1 MPALPK
7 NSVIGVV
14 GAGAMGSGIAQVAA
28 TAGHNVLL
36 FDSREGAAAS
46 ALDAIGKGLDKLVE
60 KTKIS
65 APERTET
72 LARIKPCATVNDF
85 APAEL
90 VIEAIIE
97 DLATKKTLLQTIQSI
112 VGAEAILVSNTSSLS
127 ITELAAG
134 LANPSR
140 FAGLHFFNPAPIMAL
155 VEVVAGLNT
164 APQTIETLRDTAKAW
179 GKEPVISKDAPGF
192 IVNRGARPFYGEA
205 TKFVEE
211 GGADFVTTDTLI
223 KSQGFRMGPFELI
236 DLVGLGINLIASQTT
251 FNAYHGERRYMP
263 SSLVEQRVAAGMLGR
278 KTNQGFYSYP
288 SEEPQIDCMPK
299 CKPPSEV
306 VVHGEIG
313 AANALFQISRQAGV
327 EIDRTQGDGWMM
339 LDGLKL
345 ALSDGRMA
353 AERGPGWA
361 VFDLALDWEKANV
374 IALAASANTDL
385 SLAAGYFQALGKQVV
400 RIADLPGM
408 LSAKTICMLINE
420 ACESL
425 LNGVAS
431 KEDIDLAMKKGLNF
445 PGGPFEWADMLG
457 LDYVVRVLDNV
468 ARSYGDPRYRASVL
482 LRRMSLNG
490 EKFYA

>member
-1 MPALPK
+1 MPALSK
-7 NSVIGVV
+7 DSAIGVV

-28 TAGHNVLL
+28 SHGHKVLL
-36 FDSREGAAAS
+36 FDSRDGAAAS
-46 ALDAIGKGLDKLVE
+46 AIDSIGKSLDKLVE
-60 KTKIS
+60 KGKIS
-65 APERTET
+65 AQDRSEI
-72 LARIKPCATVNDF
+72 LARIQPCSSLNDF
-85 APAEL
+85 AQAKL

-97 DLATKKTLLQTIQSI
+97 DLATKITLFQALESI
-112 VGAEAILVSNTSSLS
+112 VGEEAIIASNTSSLS
-127 ITELAAG
+127 ITELAAS
-134 LANPSR
+134 LSQHAR

-164 APQTIETLRDTAKAW
+164 SSSTTEILVDIAKAW
-179 GKEPVISKDAPGF
+179 SKEPVVSKDAPGF

-205 TKFVEE
+205 LKFVED
-211 GGADFVTTDTLI
+211 GGCDFATADALI

-236 DLVGLGINLIASQTT
+236 DLVGLDINLAASLST
-251 FNAYHGERRYMP
+251 FASFHGERRYMP
-263 SSLVEQRVAAGMLGR
+263 SPLVEQRVAAGMLG
-278 KTNQGFYSYP
+278 KKSNEGFYKYP
-288 SEEPQIDCMPK
+288 SEDPHINSMPK

-353 AERGPGWA
+353 AERGAGWA
-361 VFDLALDWEKANV
+361 VFDLCLDWEKANV
-374 IALAASANTDL
+374 IAIAASANTDI

-400 RIADLPGM
+400 EVADLPGM

-420 ACESL
+420 ACETL
-425 LNGVAS
+425 LHGVAS
-431 KEDIDLAMKKGLNF
+431 KEDIDLAMKRGLNF
-445 PGGPFEWADMLG
+445 PGGPFEWADALG
-457 LDYVVRVLDNV
+457 LDYVVRVLDNI
-468 ARSYGDPRYRASVL
+468 ARSYGDPRYRTSIL
-482 LRRMSLNG
+482 LRRMALNG